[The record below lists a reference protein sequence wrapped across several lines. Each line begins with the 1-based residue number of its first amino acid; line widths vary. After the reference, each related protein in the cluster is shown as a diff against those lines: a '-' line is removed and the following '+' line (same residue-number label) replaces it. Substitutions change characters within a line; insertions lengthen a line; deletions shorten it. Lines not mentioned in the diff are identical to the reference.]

1 MPTDRPAAGN
11 SRAGFSL
18 LLTIAGVAGIPGAFL
33 PFTWNTSPLDAARTL
48 PLMKG
53 YFGEGLWALGV
64 PLLLAVPVA
73 AASIRWH
80 LARRL
85 SRLERVSA
93 YLMALVAL
101 CCFLCIYLSGENPP
115 SSFSEWSLFA
125 FGLAAPAVGASLLFR
140 NRRRG
145 VPLDAGPIAAMQM
158 VYVTVA
164 IFCLGAFGHERW
176 QIGAYL
182 VALTTAAYLAQIV
195 AVSVAGR
202 ARSLDQ

>member
-1 MPTDRPAAGN
+1 MPTDRSAAGN

-33 PFTWNTSPLDAARTL
+33 PFTWNISRSTRPVRS
-48 PLMKG
+48 LMKG

-158 VYVTVA
+158 VYMTVA